1 MNVPKGE
8 AIIPN
13 YRGLCLKS
21 VETEAPVAVGSRCRL
36 FVRRGDGESWLG
48 EDHGWG
54 GMTATAKNKKQW
66 SNKEQETNKHAAKQR
81 HMIYIYI

>member
-21 VETEAPVAVGSRCRL
+21 VETEAPVTVGSRCRL

-54 GMTATAKNKKQW
+54 GMTATAKNKNNGVTKNKKQTNTQQ
-66 SNKEQETNKHAAKQR
+66 NKDK
-81 HMIYIYI
+81 